1 MAGPAAAL
9 ARLPAAAAGAGAPRP
24 PERQRV
30 CARGRRGGASVIVLL
45 LGDIKRHRLFICLLL
60 FDCGRVAWLRGQF
73 GASALLP
80 AKVLAAVRVVTFV
93 GKRADHASGSL

>member
-1 MAGPAAAL
+1 MQEPPAPWSASGCVREDA
-9 ARLPAAAAGAGAPRP
+9 
-24 PERQRV
+24 E
-30 CARGRRGGASVIVLL
+30 GGASVIVLL

-80 AKVLAAVRVVTFV
+80 AKVLAAVHVVTFA